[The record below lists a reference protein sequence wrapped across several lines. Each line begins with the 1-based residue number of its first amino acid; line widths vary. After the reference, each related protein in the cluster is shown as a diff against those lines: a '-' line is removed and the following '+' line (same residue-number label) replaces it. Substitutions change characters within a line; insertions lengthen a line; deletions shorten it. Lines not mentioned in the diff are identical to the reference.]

1 MNVKTRP
8 RISDSCKLPLSY
20 RMRDSVTTYQNKA
33 GVILVLGF
41 PFRAIRLNRCWS
53 AAVRLLAEGSF
64 VLFEELVPETEQQEP
79 EKVELFLDE
88 LVRKGVLERRGFAD
102 TKTHPLI
109 SVIVPVRNRPTE
121 IEACLRALQQLRY
134 PRERLEI
141 IVVDDAS
148 QDTTPEVISRFP
160 VKHMTLN
167 EHKQASYCR
176 NLAARESKGE
186 IVAFV
191 DSDCRVHPDW
201 LSELVTCF
209 RDRSLAAVG
218 GLVDSELEESALDR
232 YEKVKSSL
240 HLGFRPRRSSGN
252 EPFFYL
258 PSCNLLVKRRPFLKL
273 GGFREDLHVGED
285 VDLSWRLRDAGYQ
298 IEYRP
303 FGVVYHKHRNRL
315 KAFCIRRFEYGTS
328 EPILQQLHPERI
340 KQIPFPLG
348 AAAFWGIVA
357 LALLSAITPFLGLA
371 GVVLLADSYLR
382 SQRLKRKE
390 IPFRRGTLIV
400 AVLRNYLAFL
410 CQISAFVS
418 RYYLLWCP
426 LIFAVSPVSGVIV
439 LGMHLLTG
447 TVDYSVR
454 RADLHLPVF
463 LWYHSLEQLSY
474 QAGVWWGCLRR
485 LRFNPVIPRV
495 VFRTTT

>member
-1 MNVKTRP
+1 
-8 RISDSCKLPLSY
+8 
-20 RMRDSVTTYQNKA
+20 MRESVSFYQNKA

-53 AAVRLLAEGSF
+53 AAARLLAEGSF
-64 VLFEELVPETEQQEP
+64 VPFERLVPGTEQQEP
-79 EKVELFLDE
+79 EKVELFFDG
-88 LVRKGVLERRGFAD
+88 LVQEGILERRGF
-102 TKTHPLI
+102 TRMETHPLV
-109 SVIVPVRNRPTE
+109 SVIVPVRNRPTD
-121 IEACLRALQQLRY
+121 IEACLGALQQLRY

-148 QDTTPEVISRFP
+148 QDATPEVISRFP
-160 VKHMTLN
+160 VKRITLN

-240 HLGFRPRRSSGN
+240 HLGFRPRRSTGN
-252 EPFFYL
+252 EPFFYV
-258 PSCNLLVKRRPFLKL
+258 PSCNLLVRRGPFLKL

-303 FGVVYHKHRNRL
+303 FGVVYHRHRNQL
-315 KAFCIRRFEYGTS
+315 STFCARRFDYGTS
-328 EPILQQLHPERI
+328 EPMLQQLHPERI
-340 KQIPFPLG
+340 KQMPFPLG
-348 AAAFWGIVA
+348 GAAFWGIVA
-357 LALLSAITPFLGLA
+357 LALFSAFIPLLGLA

-382 SQRLKRKE
+382 SRRLKRKE
-390 IPFRRGTLIV
+390 IPFRKGTLMV
-400 AVLRNYLAFL
+400 AVLRSYFALLYQF
-410 CQISAFVS
+410 SVFVS

-426 LIFAVSPVSGVIV
+426 LIFVVSPVSGAIV

-447 TVDYSVR
+447 SVDFRVK
-454 RADLHLPVF
+454 RADLNLPVF

-474 QAGVWWGCLRR
+474 QAGVWWGCLRGLCFKPVNPR
-485 LRFNPVIPRV
+485 LVLRRATS
-495 VFRTTT
+495 VFR